1 MPTLTESIDGAVR
14 EFGCFWSDQILNN
27 PLRFFPPMLL
37 LVPQAQAIKRTPGYC
52 SGALPPSSGLG
63 NGPRGGQCVTAYDI
77 VFDAFNN
84 GSFWST
90 GNIPNVQGP
99 ITEARLGSVPNG
111 PGVFLLGVWYAT
123 ATTPRQFFSV
133 GVSQNSAGLPW
144 SLANLRIVRRDGQPD
159 SCGNLPPEFKP
170 DPRPTPAPP
179 EPPPT
184 VINVT
189 NNYNTTINYN
199 YEGDTNNYSLDLSF
213 GPIVLA
219 PVLTFPITIPVSISG
234 SVKIGDVKI
243 DFDGLPTFAPNRPS
257 GGTPEPPECPDTT
270 TIVVPFAIRES
281 CSQSSAELEVLT
293 DSLPPALVGRL
304 IDTVN
309 LALESCGEDPRPIQ
323 EPEELL
329 SSGTAPN
336 PAGEQF
342 VAVPDECVSV
352 RLRITSPGS
361 ARQVTT
367 YGTAGQRKYGSLGF
381 AMTNMNGGGDY
392 VYVYDQETYYPLP
405 PRGKPGRVR
414 LLLAPGVGWQLY
426 DTGERL

>member
-1 MPTLTESIDGAVR
+1 
-14 EFGCFWSDQILNN
+14 
-27 PLRFFPPMLL
+27 
-37 LVPQAQAIKRTPGYC
+37 
-52 SGALPPSSGLG
+52 
-63 NGPRGGQCVTAYDI
+63 
-77 VFDAFNN
+77 
-84 GSFWST
+84 
-90 GNIPNVQGP
+90 
-99 ITEARLGSVPNG
+99 
-111 PGVFLLGVWYAT
+111 
-123 ATTPRQFFSV
+123 
-133 GVSQNSAGLPW
+133 
-144 SLANLRIVRRDGQPD
+144 
-159 SCGNLPPEFKP
+159 
-170 DPRPTPAPP
+170 
-179 EPPPT
+179 

-199 YEGDTNNYSLDLSF
+199 YEGDTNNYSLDLNF

-219 PVLTFPITIPVSISG
+219 PVLTFPITVPVSISG

-243 DFDGLPTFAPNRPS
+243 DFDGLPTFEPNRPG

-281 CSQSSAELEVLT
+281 CSQSSVEVEVLS

-309 LALESCGEDPRPIQ
+309 LALECCGEEPTPPQ
-323 EPEELL
+323 EPEALL

-342 VAVPDECVSV
+342 VTVPDECVSV
-352 RLRITSPGS
+352 RLRITAPGA

-381 AMTNMNGGGDY
+381 ALVGMNGGGDY
-392 VYVYDQETYYPLP
+392 VYVYDAETYYPLP
-405 PRGKPGRVR
+405 PRGKPGRIR
-414 LLLAPGVGWQLY
+414 LLLAPGVVWELY